1 MAKIMSKGSKQRPT
15 NQEKFSEGWDRI
27 FAKEEFEMQ
36 CRELYG
42 DSMPSTKALKDTV
55 RKELIRLGRITESE
69 QL

>member
-1 MAKIMSKGSKQRPT
+1 MSKGSKQRPT
-15 NQEKFSEGWDRI
+15 NHKKFSENWERI

-55 RKELIRLGRITESE
+55 RKELIQLGRITESE

>member
-15 NQEKFSEGWDRI
+15 NQKKFSEGWDRI

-36 CRELYG
+36 CHELYG

>member
-15 NQEKFSEGWDRI
+15 NQKKFSEGWDRI

-36 CRELYG
+36 CSELYG